1 MFCECIALKDVTIPD
16 CVKEIEKM
24 AFNGAS
30 NLEKITFGK
39 SLTTIPDQLF
49 TGCQRLRKIVNH
61 SNTRFSL
68 SGIGAE
74 TEVVTW
80 HEKGAIIWEESDFNN
95 RKAYE
100 EYWKKRVDY
109 GVDIT
114 DILPGKTV
122 VGYGKEY
129 KIHWLW

>member
-1 MFCECIALKDVTIPD
+1 MGQATWRKLH
-16 CVKEIEKM
+16 
-24 AFNGAS
+24 
-30 NLEKITFGK
+30 LEKVSQPFLISF
-39 SLTTIPDQLF
+39 LPDAS
-49 TGCQRLRKIVNH
+49 GCRKIVNH
-61 SNTRFSL
+61 SNTRFLL

-80 HEKGAIIWEESDFNN
+80 HEKDAIIWEESDFNN

-129 KIHWLW
+129 KIHYVAMKGVKVKGKLLKVSGMERA